1 MIIEMLTGLS
11 LIMVFILVLM
21 AIQMYKLVPAINV
34 LYTNVVRGMS
44 LYLVYGLSMGAL
56 LLTGIGSSNALAA
69 WQNQVLPMLYELF
82 LYFQGKN
89 WSMTHV
95 FK

>member
-21 AIQMYKLVPAINV
+21 AIQMYKLMPAINV

-44 LYLVYGLSMGAL
+44 LYIVYGLSMGAL
-56 LLTGIGSSNALAA
+56 LITGVGSTNALAA
-69 WQNQVLPMLYELF
+69 WQGQVLPMLYELF

>member
-21 AIQMYKLVPAINV
+21 AIQMYKLVPALNV

-44 LYLVYGLSMGAL
+44 LYLVYGLSAGAL
-56 LLTGIGSSNALAA
+56 LLTGIGSINALAA
-69 WQNQVLPMLYELF
+69 WQGQVLPMLYELF